1 MSTAPVLAIGDGQ
14 LERIVARG
22 SLATVTDHRHDPKAG
37 RHRDPSEESF
47 DGPSLVFSEGE
58 PWRFRSAAG
67 AIDIDP
73 RGVLLVEAG
82 TPYQAR
88 HERSFPADRSLTVRF
103 HAEAVRGLAGSA
115 TSTAFFGSWWL
126 PRSTALE
133 AARLRVARA
142 ASRADSEAIDGAAL
156 ALLDLVGSHDLV
168 GSDAD
173 AADARDGRDR
183 VVDGAAWLRANLA
196 DPIGL
201 ADLARATHTSPFHL
215 SRLFRRH
222 LGMPPFAYLRGIRL
236 ERAAELLRDGDE
248 PVTAVCYAVGFGS
261 LSHFVTAFRTTYG
274 VSPGAYRRG
283 RGTDRPLGTPTTRRT

>member
-1 MSTAPVLAIGDGQ
+1 MSISSVLAVGDGQ

-22 SLATVTDHRHDPKAG
+22 RLATVTDHRHDPRAG

-58 PWRFRSAAG
+58 PWRFRSTAG
-67 AIDIDP
+67 AIDVDP

-88 HERSFPADRSLTVRF
+88 HERSFPADRSLTIRF
-103 HAEAVRGLAGSA
+103 HAEAVRGLAGPA
-115 TSTAFFGSWWL
+115 TSPPFFATWWL

-142 ASRADSEAIDGAAL
+142 ASRADGETLDGAAL
-156 ALLDLVGSHDLV
+156 ALLDLVGSADLV
-168 GSDAD
+168 GSDA
-173 AADARDGRDR
+173 ASADAPDGRDR
-183 VVDGAAWLRANLA
+183 VVDGAAWLRANMA
-196 DPIGL
+196 DGFSL

-248 PVTAVCYAVGFGS
+248 PVTVVCYAVGFES

-274 VSPGAYRRG
+274 VSPGAYRRR
-283 RGTDRPLGTPTTRRT
+283 RGADRPRGAPTARRI